1 MNRCPITYEIV
12 DASRYSKS
20 GLKRFSTKLNEIADF
35 PYSVTEQVHESS
47 MRASKI
53 SIQGVQPKLSARF
66 NTQLKTFEV
75 VDIKGRYILKPQNPS
90 YPELPELPENEDVT
104 MRMAK
109 VAGLEVP
116 FHGMVYCKDSSL
128 TYFIQRFDRAPK
140 GLKHQIEDFAQLA
153 ELDRENKYRYSME
166 KVIDLLDY
174 CTFPAM
180 ERLHL
185 FKLTIFNFIVGN
197 EDMHLKNF
205 SIIRR
210 KNKVTMAPAYD
221 LLSTTLTYLSLGK
234 NITDIEEL
242 ALPLAG
248 KKKRLTRELLIIK
261 LLIAPQMGRANCLHL
276 PMTS

>member
-75 VDIKGRYILKPQNPS
+75 VDIKGRYILKPQNPA
-90 YPELPELPENEDVT
+90 YPELPENEDVT

-140 GLKHQIEDFAQLA
+140 GLKHQIEYFAQLA

-180 ERLHL
+180 ERLWQ
-185 FKLTIFNFIVGN
+185 
-197 EDMHLKNF
+197 
-205 SIIRR
+205 
-210 KNKVTMAPAYD
+210 
-221 LLSTTLTYLSLGK
+221 
-234 NITDIEEL
+234 
-242 ALPLAG
+242 
-248 KKKRLTRELLIIK
+248 KRW
-261 LLIAPQMGRANCLHL
+261 
-276 PMTS
+276 